1 MSIEQLA
8 LIKSSVKTIEDYPL
22 PGILFR
28 DITSLIE
35 DGSAFTAT
43 IDLFTERYKT
53 QKIDKVVGTEARG
66 FIFGAPLAAALGAG
80 FVPARKPSK
89 LPRDT
94 IQESYDLEYG
104 SDVLQIHKDAIQ
116 PGERVILIDDLLAT
130 GGTAEA
136 AVKLIKRLG
145 GEVVESAFVIELN
158 DLNGADKLTA
168 HSVPVFSLLE
178 FSGK

>member
-1 MSIEQLA
+1 
-8 LIKSSVKTIEDYPL
+8 
-22 PGILFR
+22 
-28 DITSLIE
+28 
-35 DGSAFTAT
+35 
-43 IDLFTERYKT
+43 
-53 QKIDKVVGTEARG
+53 
-66 FIFGAPLAAALGAG
+66 LGAG

>member
-1 MSIEQLA
+1 MSNEQLK
-8 LIKSSVKTIEDYPL
+8 LIKNSIKTIEDYPL

-35 DGSAFTAT
+35 NGAAFSAT
-43 IDLFTERYKT
+43 IDLFKARYKD
-53 QKIDKVVGTEARG
+53 QKIDKIVGTEARG
-66 FIFGAPLAAALGAG
+66 FIFGAPVAAALGAG
-80 FVPARKPSK
+80 FIPARKPSK

-104 SDVLQIHKDAIQ
+104 SDVLQIHKDSIKA
-116 PGERVILIDDLLAT
+116 GERVVLMDDLLAT

-145 GEVVESAFVIELN
+145 GIVVEAAFVIELN
-158 DLNGADKLTA
+158 DLSGSKKLSA
-168 HSVPVFSLLE
+168 HSVPIYSLLE